1 MNLEI
6 PQQTT
11 TDSICIGLY
20 IRTRNCHTQQ
30 FVSDQILLNLWSQKD
45 YLQSW
50 ETQNLECFGSTR
62 KLGPVSSQDFTRE
75 NFNLEKKKKRAWL
88 FVLDNWQPEKVV
100 VCFSGFCN
108 SGGWFQQPCF
118 LRWVFQQFAYSM
130 IIFVDAIDISVLP
143 FCLQAQWFS
152 PTLF

>member
-11 TDSICIGLY
+11 TDIICIGMY

-75 NFNLEKKKKRAWL
+75 NFNLEKKKNERGFL
-88 FVLDNWQPEKVV
+88 FLTTGSQKKSSSASRVSVTLGVG
-100 VCFSGFCN
+100 FSNLVFCAEFSN
-108 SGGWFQQPCF
+108 N
-118 LRWVFQQFAYSM
+118 
-130 IIFVDAIDISVLP
+130 LP
-143 FCLQAQWFS
+143 IL
-152 PTLF
+152 